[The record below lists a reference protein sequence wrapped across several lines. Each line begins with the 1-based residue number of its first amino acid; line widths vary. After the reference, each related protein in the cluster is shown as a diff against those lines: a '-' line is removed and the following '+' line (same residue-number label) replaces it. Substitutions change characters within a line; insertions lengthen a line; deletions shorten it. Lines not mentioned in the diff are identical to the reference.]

1 MLQKHLNMNNNTG
14 KNNGNKDCLFYFG
27 AVILLISFIALIFA
41 AGMFLCKYPK
51 QQKVD
56 SIEMHLKIDSNGVC
70 SNETKIMVD
79 SLITIINSQNNV
91 LKQKYDHLIQQKADE
106 ETLFTF
112 IGVVISIIISVFG
125 FFGYRSFK
133 SIEDTAV
140 SNAEGMAR
148 RKLDEE
154 MKHELANME
163 DKMKSKIQEKIEI
176 LENEIIP
183 DIVENKMSDNYD
195 KTINAKLDY
204 LNSFKDDFNNLK
216 KKVNDHD
223 KLFNDAKEDGL
234 VTVESSNEN
243 SSLGIIEA
251 RKKGE

>member
-1 MLQKHLNMNNNTG
+1 MNNNTG

-140 SNAEGMAR
+140 SNAQGMAR
-148 RKLDEE
+148 KKLDEE
-154 MKHELANME
+154 MKDELFTME
-163 DKMKSKIQEKIEI
+163 NKMKSKIRDEI
-176 LENEIIP
+176 LRVETEKIP
-183 DIVENKMSDNYD
+183 DIVDTKIYETYG
-195 KTINAKLDY
+195 KTINTKLEF
-204 LNSFKDDFNNLK
+204 LNSFKERFDNVEN
-216 KKVNDHD
+216 KVVEHD
-223 KLFNDAKEDGL
+223 KLYNEAKDDALIEAEPDI
-234 VTVESSNEN
+234 EN
-243 SSLGIIEA
+243 SSVGIIEA

>member
-1 MLQKHLNMNNNTG
+1 MNKTPETNNPC
-14 KNNGNKDCLFYFG
+14 KDRLFHYG
-27 AVILLISFIALIFA
+27 AVILFISFLALIVA
-41 AGMFLCKYPK
+41 AGMFLLKYPK
-51 QQKVD
+51 QQKAYT
-56 SIEMHLKIDSNGVC
+56 IEMHIITDSNGVC

-79 SLITIINSQNNV
+79 SLTSILNSQNNV
-91 LKQKYDHLIQQKADE
+91 LREKYDHLLQQQEDK

-112 IGVVISIIISVFG
+112 IGVVISVVISVFG

-154 MKHELANME
+154 MKHELATME

-176 LENEIIP
+176 LENDKIP

-195 KTINAKLDY
+195 KTINAKLEY
-204 LNSFKDDFNNLK
+204 LNNIKEEFDNLK
-216 KKVNDHD
+216 NKVIEHD
-223 KLFNDAKEDGL
+223 KLFNEAKDADLIAAEA
-234 VTVESSNEN
+234 SNEN